1 MNESTLK
8 AAGELLIAASEGKEI
23 RNRSVDKTRFCAIG
37 QDAAVTAI
45 CSDVAR
51 RIFDPEEWR
60 IAEPPK
66 FVPWETVEEVPV
78 GEVIVRKDDNSRL
91 LITHASPCETP
102 GVGVQIYAGETWFT
116 PGELF
121 EEFTWNSLPCG
132 KAAQS

>member
-1 MNESTLK
+1 LK

-23 RNRSVDKTRFCAIG
+23 RTRSVDKTRFCAIG

-45 CSDVAR
+45 CSDVAGK
-51 RIFDPEEWR
+51 IFDPEEWR

-78 GEVIVRKDDNSRL
+78 GEMIVMKECGSRVLIIGAYPNDD
-91 LITHASPCETP
+91 H
-102 GVGVQIYAGETWFT
+102 GVTVYAGDTWFT
-116 PGELF
+116 PKELF
-121 EEFTWNSLPCG
+121 EDFTFKGITCG